1 VLTERATSSVWRSRD
16 FRIAWVAGLVNNTG
30 DWALLVG
37 LPVFVFTETGSGT
50 TTAVLF
56 VCEVV
61 VAAALGPVGGA
72 LVDRWNL
79 RRTLLVTNVAQ
90 AAALAPLLA
99 VSEQRV
105 WPAYLV
111 VVAQSALR
119 QLNDPANVALIPRL
133 VATAQL
139 TQANAALGA
148 SQSIARLAGAPL
160 GGVAVAVGGLEA
172 VVAIDAVSF
181 VGVAVLLLGLRTA
194 TDPLGDQHGAT
205 GAGLRAGLVT
215 IVHHRVLRGFLAVT
229 LVAQI
234 AQGAFVLLFVVF
246 VVEELGGDGGEV
258 GTIRGLMAVGA
269 ILGSVLIAR
278 LARRADPLALQV
290 VGFAGMGIVS
300 IVFWNAPAV
309 TTALWLYVAIFALS
323 GVPGAALS
331 IGFLTAMQTLA
342 PPDAVGRVAG
352 AVFAAAAAG
361 EAVGSIAAGAL
372 VDIAPLGLLLNIQAA
387 IYLTC
392 AVLMAAVRARA

>member
-1 VLTERATSSVWRSRD
+1 VLAERATSSVWRSRD

-160 GGVAVAVGGLEA
+160 GDVAVAVGGLEA

-278 LARRADPLALQV
+278 LARRADPLALQI

-300 IVFWNAPAV
+300 IVF
-309 TTALWLYVAIFALS
+309 
-323 GVPGAALS
+323 
-331 IGFLTAMQTLA
+331 
-342 PPDAVGRVAG
+342 
-352 AVFAAAAAG
+352 
-361 EAVGSIAAGAL
+361 
-372 VDIAPLGLLLNIQAA
+372 
-387 IYLTC
+387 
-392 AVLMAAVRARA
+392 